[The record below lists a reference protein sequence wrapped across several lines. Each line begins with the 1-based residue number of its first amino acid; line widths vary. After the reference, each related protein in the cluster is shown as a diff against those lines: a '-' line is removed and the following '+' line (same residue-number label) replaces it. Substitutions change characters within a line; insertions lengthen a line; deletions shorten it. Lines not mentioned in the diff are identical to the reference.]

1 MVPSTPRDRTGNP
14 GDADDYDGTPEP
26 DLRGPDGE
34 PGTKDDWIV
43 YFWGTEEGS
52 AGCFTNDEV
61 NCAGATGSKSAKWS
75 LEQVFDFGNC
85 VVRSTLTN
93 TTDEPDPRCPNPGCI
108 FSWSSPGLP
117 NLEKNVLAAIAEKP
131 IGPGESVG
139 AIQDGPGITPCSLLS
154 VNYDM
159 QWNPGL
165 PSSQPANNLAAIA
178 DVVLV
183 DGNSLKLFDGIVESL
198 VGPGG
203 GFVKVLVE
211 DLQMPIVDVG
221 CNPANGHLD
230 VLGLNCLKGFDES
243 GNPLGIVGETLQEPA
258 LYRAVT

>member
-1 MVPSTPRDRTGNP
+1 MNSQHFVFAVVVFMGVELAHSQGFNITPTSGRRGPFNATGPNGKP

-117 NLEKNVLAAIAEKP
+117 NLEKMCW
-131 IGPGESVG
+131 
-139 AIQDGPGITPCSLLS
+139 Q
-154 VNYDM
+154 
-159 QWNPGL
+159 
-165 PSSQPANNLAAIA
+165 
-178 DVVLV
+178 
-183 DGNSLKLFDGIVESL
+183 
-198 VGPGG
+198 
-203 GFVKVLVE
+203 
-211 DLQMPIVDVG
+211 
-221 CNPANGHLD
+221 
-230 VLGLNCLKGFDES
+230 
-243 GNPLGIVGETLQEPA
+243 
-258 LYRAVT
+258 R